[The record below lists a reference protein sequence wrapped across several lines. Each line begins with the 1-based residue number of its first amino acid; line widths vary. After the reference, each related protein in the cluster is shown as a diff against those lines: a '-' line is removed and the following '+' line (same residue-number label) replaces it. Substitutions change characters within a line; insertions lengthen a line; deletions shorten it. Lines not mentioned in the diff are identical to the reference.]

1 MLSKTR
7 AQEVMRTGLKLN
19 HCEFPDDR
27 LYDGDF
33 TVWMKLDDSCAV
45 LGITSIHSSLAGKLA
60 AIKFKE
66 IGGTVSKGHGVATI
80 ESAKYFG
87 AVRTPITGTLI
98 EINENLGRKP
108 ELANDSPYGEGWFV
122 KIKPSSLK
130 DEIKELHDPKNSV
143 EKIESQIQMLGV
155 HCFKAFPDYEMWEI
169 GVECALVLTKLSEL
183 IDRCQVGDVVHVVS
197 DDKFADIEIARWS
210 DETGQALLESREENQ
225 LMHFIVKKVK

>member
-1 MLSKTR
+1 
-7 AQEVMRTGLKLN
+7 MRTDLN
-19 HCEFPDDR
+19 LCHCEFPDDVI
-27 LYDGDF
+27 YDGDF
-33 TVWMKLDDSCAV
+33 TVWIKLDNDCAV
-45 LGITSIHSSLAGKLA
+45 LGITSIHSALAGKLA

-66 IGGTVSKGHGVATI
+66 IGTIVSKGHGVATI

-98 EINENLGRKP
+98 EINGNLATKP
-108 ELANDSPYGEGWFV
+108 ELANDFPYGEGWFV
-122 KIKPSSLK
+122 KIKPSLLE
-130 DEIKELHDPKNSV
+130 DETKEMHDPKNSV
-143 EKIESQIQMLGV
+143 EKIESQIRMLGV

-210 DETGQALLESREENQ
+210 DETGQALLESRQEDQ
-225 LMHFIVKKVK
+225 LMHFILKKVK